1 MKVNDCS
8 MYYCLASDG
17 LLWVLGNHGDIEAA
31 DDTAK
36 SMGLEAVW
44 ILDEKTAESW
54 RNTLNKGNEWGGNT
68 DEIENI

>member
-1 MKVNDCS
+1 

-68 DEIENI
+68 DENF

>member
-54 RNTLNKGNEWGGNT
+54 RNTLNKGNEVT
-68 DEIENI
+68 Q

>member
-1 MKVNDCS
+1 MNDCS

>member
-1 MKVNDCS
+1 MNDCS

-54 RNTLNKGNEWGGNT
+54 RNTLNKGNEGGGNT
-68 DEIENI
+68 NENL

>member
-1 MKVNDCS
+1 MNDCS

-54 RNTLNKGNEWGGNT
+54 RNTLNKGNEVT
-68 DEIENI
+68 Q